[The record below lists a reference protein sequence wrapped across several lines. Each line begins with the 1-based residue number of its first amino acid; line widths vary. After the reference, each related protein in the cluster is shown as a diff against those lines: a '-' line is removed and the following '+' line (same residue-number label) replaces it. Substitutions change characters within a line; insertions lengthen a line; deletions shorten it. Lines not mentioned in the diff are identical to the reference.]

1 MGVASTKASSRAR
14 TVHPPPRRAH
24 PQREIVGKV
33 AANRVAEGG
42 RLVSVNP
49 GHRKEKGFSH
59 LAEERTL
66 TRLVLICK
74 IRPIILQQ
82 GFDRIIRV

>member
-1 MGVASTKASSRAR
+1 MGK
-14 TVHPPPRRAH
+14 
-24 PQREIVGKV
+24 G
-33 AANRVAEGG
+33 AAKRVAEGG

-49 GHRKEKGFSH
+49 GHRKEKGASRG
-59 LAEERTL
+59 AEARTL

-74 IRPIILQQ
+74 IRQIILQQ